1 MCDKGRA
8 NLDPYADVI
17 PRYAQMWKCM
27 SWTYKHH
34 KYHWQMTWK
43 TVIEV
48 WDTPFKQRRQL
59 RTTNSASEQ
68 WTVAKLHISL

>member
-27 SWTYKHH
+27 S
-34 KYHWQMTWK
+34 
-43 TVIEV
+43 
-48 WDTPFKQRRQL
+48 
-59 RTTNSASEQ
+59 
-68 WTVAKLHISL
+68 